1 MTATVTT
8 TATQSSGESAAD
20 GPRFPDGFI
29 WGAATAAYQIEG
41 AVREDGRGPSI
52 WDTFS
57 RTPGRVF
64 AGHTGDVACDHYH
77 RYADDVALMAEL
89 GLRSYR
95 YSISW
100 PRIQP
105 DGTGPVNPRGLDF
118 YDRLTDEL
126 IRHGIEPVVT
136 LYHWDLPQTLEDR
149 GGWTVR
155 DTAEIFAEY
164 ADTVYARLGDR
175 VATWTTLNEPW
186 CSAYLG
192 YGSGR
197 HAPGVTDPAAV
208 FAAMHHLLLG
218 HGLAARALR
227 SAGARSVSITLNPAS
242 IHPMDP
248 DNPADRE
255 AARIVDGLHNR
266 IFLDPLLRG
275 RYPADMREHMAR
287 FTDLGFLRDGD
298 EAIINAP
305 IDVLGVNFYQ
315 PTYVF
320 AKPGQPASPENP
332 GTEGIGFRAPVGP
345 VTDMN
350 WQIEPAALT
359 RLLER
364 LHHDYAGIPLLITE
378 NGAAYPDGPA
388 PDTGRVHDRNRIEYL
403 DGHLRACHDAISRG
417 VDLRGYFVWSL
428 MDNFEWAEGYAK
440 RFGIV
445 YVDYRTQQRV
455 AKDSARWY
463 QDVIRR
469 GGLESRGR
477 AEE

>member
-1 MTATVTT
+1 MTATVTST
-8 TATQSSGESAAD
+8 STESGGAARPA
-20 GPRFPDGFI
+20 GLKFPDGFV

-41 AVREDGRGPSI
+41 GVSEDGRGPSI

-77 RYADDVALMAEL
+77 RYVDDVAMMAGL
-89 GLRSYR
+89 GLASYR

-105 DGTGPVNPRGLDF
+105 DGTGPVNTRGLDF

-126 IRHGIEPVVT
+126 IGKGIDPVIT
-136 LYHWDLPQTLEDR
+136 LYHWDLPQTLETR

-155 DTAEIFAEY
+155 ETAEAFAEY
-164 ADTVYARLGDR
+164 AQIVYARLGDR
-175 VATWTTLNEPW
+175 VKTWTTLNEPW

-197 HAPGVTDPAAV
+197 HAPGVTDPASVFKAV
-208 FAAMHHLLLG
+208 HHLLLG
-218 HGLAARALR
+218 HGLAASALR
-227 SAGARSVSITLNPAS
+227 TAGAQSVGITLNPSSVLPLDA
-242 IHPMDP
+242 
-248 DNPADRE
+248 DNAADRE

-266 IFLDPLLRG
+266 IFLDPIVKG
-275 RYPADMREHMAR
+275 AYPADMLEHMSR
-287 FTDLGFLRDGD
+287 FTDLEFIKDGD
-298 EAIINAP
+298 PALINAP

-315 PTYVF
+315 PAYVS

-332 GTEGIGFRAPVGP
+332 GTDGIAFRAPVGP

-350 WQIEPAALT
+350 WQIEPAGLT

-364 LHHDYAGIPLLITE
+364 LHGDYGVPMLITE
-378 NGAAYPDGPA
+378 NGAAYPDGPSGE
-388 PDTGRVHDRNRIEYL
+388 TGEVHDTNRIEYL

-445 YVDYRTQQRV
+445 HVDYKTQTRV
-455 AKDSARWY
+455 PKDSARWY
-463 QDVIRR
+463 SEVIGRN
-469 GGLESRGR
+469 GLE
-477 AEE
+477 